1 MTTTAFATI
10 GRALG
15 RRRPPGPPPA
25 AARPPSPG
33 GGRSEHSPPPR
44 PQSAIRNPQSAI
56 RAIRNPQ
63 FLLILAATVGRL
75 ILAAAL
81 GPGNDE
87 AYYALYAEHPAW
99 SYYDQPPM
107 VGWIAIAGRSAGGW
121 FGLGGSSAL
130 ALRLGFVAIGA
141 GSIGAM
147 ARLGARL
154 YGPRAAFPSALAI
167 VAAGYLGTAAGTFAL
182 PDGPLLFFGLLA
194 VERLAAAME
203 DGPGNLGRWAVAGLA
218 WGGAL
223 LSKYHAAL
231 LPVGVVAYLLFEP
244 TARPWLRRPGPYL
257 AAAVGLAMFAPVIGW
272 NAAHGWASFAFQ
284 GSRAL
289 GAPAFRPAEIAGAT
303 LGPLAYL
310 FPWIGLALIAAL
322 ARAWRRGLRPAD
334 RLLACLATPT
344 IVAFAIV
351 GCSRPVLPH
360 WPLIGW
366 ALLLPILGDRWAD
379 RRTVAPRAA
388 RRRLW
393 IAGLAPAVVGAILVA
408 QVNGGIVP
416 WRATGTG
423 ASRRPDPSMEMFGW
437 DQVAAEL
444 ERRGLLDRP
453 ETFLFTGGWH
463 TTGQLAF
470 AIGGRRP
477 VLCYNAGD
485 ARGFAGWSDPGE
497 WVGRDGVLVAV
508 DDRTAEPECF
518 APWFERIEPLG
529 AFAIERGGRP
539 ARSVRLFW
547 GVRQLRAFPY
557 QGVGTVGS
565 ERRPDGPMGEVLQ

>member
-1 MTTTAFATI
+1 MGTAAFNAI
-10 GRALG
+10 DRALG
-15 RRRPPGPPPA
+15 RRPGPDPDPHPA
-25 AARPPSPG
+25 LPEAAGSTSQLRHPLP
-33 GGRSEHSPPPR
+33 
-44 PQSAIRNPQSAI
+44 
-56 RAIRNPQ
+56 
-63 FLLILAATVGRL
+63 LLIVAVTIGRLLLAAT
-75 ILAAAL
+75 L

-87 AYYALYAEHPAW
+87 AYYAQYAEHPAW

-107 VGWIAIAGRSAGGW
+107 VGWVAMAGRATGGW
-121 FGLGGSSAL
+121 LGLGDSSAL

-141 GSIGAM
+141 GSIAAM
-147 ARLGARL
+147 ARLGERL
-154 YGPRAAFPSALAI
+154 YGPRAAFPSALAL

-182 PDGPLLFFGLLA
+182 PDGPLLFFALLA

-203 DGPGNLGRWAVAGLA
+203 GGPGSLGRWAVAGLA

-231 LPVGVVAYLLFEP
+231 LPIGVLAYLLIEP
-244 TARPWLRRPGPYL
+244 TSRAWLRRPGPYL
-257 AAAVGLAMFAPVIGW
+257 AAAIGLAVFAPVIAW

-303 LGPLAYL
+303 LGPIAYL
-310 FPWIGLALIAAL
+310 FPWIAAALLAAL
-322 ARAWRRGLRPAD
+322 ARAWRGGLRPAD
-334 RLLACLATPT
+334 RLLICLAGPP

-351 GCSRPVLPH
+351 GCARPVLPH

-379 RRTVAPRAA
+379 RLAEAPRAA
-388 RRRLW
+388 GRRLW
-393 IAGLAPAVVGAILVA
+393 IAGLAPAVVCAILVA

-416 WRATGTG
+416 WSATGHG

-453 ETFLFTGGWH
+453 GTFLFTGGWH
-463 TTGQLAF
+463 TSGQLAF

-485 ARGFAGWSDPGE
+485 ARGFAGWGDPAD

-508 DDRTAEPECF
+508 DDRTAEPGCF
-518 APWFERIEPLG
+518 ARWFERIEPLG
-529 AFAIERGGRP
+529 AFAIDRGGRP
-539 ARSVRLFW
+539 ARSVRLFL

-557 QGVGTVGS
+557 QKVGAAAAVG
-565 ERRPDGPMGEVLQ
+565 RPDGPWDEVLQ